1 MKKRIYILLGLIII
15 AVAVSLNGCARL
27 VNGIELTL
35 AEKSFSEKA
44 DQHNRDVLNCLRKHD
59 ANSLKKMFSKKTRS
73 TEDLDAQIKAAFDF
87 FDGNI
92 EVTDKTEFNSYGM
105 ESSTEHGK
113 FVLYEISPTITGI
126 QTDKGKTYT
135 IGYCEYF
142 IYKDHPSYLGIME
155 IDITADDGRKCVIGK
170 SLR

>member
-1 MKKRIYILLGLIII
+1 MKRHIYIFLGLLII
-15 AVAVSLNGCARL
+15 AVAVSLNGCAGF

-92 EVTDKTEFNSYGM
+92 EVTDKTKFNSYGM
-105 ESSTEHGK
+105 QSSTEHGK
-113 FVLYEISPTITGI
+113 FVLYVISPTVTGI
-126 QTDKGKTYT
+126 QTDKGRTYDIVT
-135 IGYCEYF
+135 CENLVNKY
-142 IYKDHPSYLGIME
+142 HPNYVGIME
-155 IDITADDGRKCVIGK
+155 IDILADDGSKCAIGK
-170 SLR
+170 FLK